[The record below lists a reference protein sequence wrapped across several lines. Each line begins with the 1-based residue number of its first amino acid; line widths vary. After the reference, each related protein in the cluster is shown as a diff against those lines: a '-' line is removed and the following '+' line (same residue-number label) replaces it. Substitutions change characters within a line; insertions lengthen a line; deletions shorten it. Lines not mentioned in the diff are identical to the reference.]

1 LLQYKLSRTKT
12 QINFKKV
19 DNPVLI
25 ESGKMFAPEISAPT
39 ATLNEMDRRVLKV
52 WDESLGTN
60 FDSTGKASLATVLV
74 SLIFSNS
81 TSNFFL
87 SLSHVSLFL
96 FLKNVKMNTNSPIRR
111 QPFVVG
117 HRGSLYQYP
126 ENTVRS
132 FLASYEEGCDA
143 IELDVFLL
151 KCGTLVVFHG
161 GGTDENP
168 GLLEDYCNIKGS
180 ILDYTAKEARGLL
193 KLNPHYEEFACPTDR
208 ILDQEHTYIPTLE
221 EVLLALKGTNMIVK
235 IELKGEGTTVPVLS
249 MVKKLDMVN
258 QCHYSSFD
266 HSRIALV
273 RKLHPEKYVDGT
285 HMYKT
290 GALFADNLPQ
300 DFVRKAKSIGASEV
314 HLKYDTCTKE
324 RVDQIHKA
332 GMESMCWFRGPIGM
346 NEDVEEKYN
355 DVGNEDFRMYEIVR
369 RTGVRAMCVN
379 KPAVLVKLLS
389 INTAARS
396 DAINFV
402 ESTENFTTT
411 EIIQTE
417 IFV

>member
-1 LLQYKLSRTKT
+1 
-12 QINFKKV
+12 
-19 DNPVLI
+19 
-25 ESGKMFAPEISAPT
+25 
-39 ATLNEMDRRVLKV
+39 
-52 WDESLGTN
+52 
-60 FDSTGKASLATVLV
+60 
-74 SLIFSNS
+74 
-81 TSNFFL
+81 
-87 SLSHVSLFL
+87 
-96 FLKNVKMNTNSPIRR
+96 
-111 QPFVVG
+111 
-117 HRGSLYQYP
+117 
-126 ENTVRS
+126 
-132 FLASYEEGCDA
+132 
-143 IELDVFLL
+143 
-151 KCGTLVVFHG
+151 
-161 GGTDENP
+161 
-168 GLLEDYCNIKGS
+168 
-180 ILDYTAKEARGLL
+180 
-193 KLNPHYEEFACPTDR
+193 
-208 ILDQEHTYIPTLE
+208 
-221 EVLLALKGTNMIVK
+221 
-235 IELKGEGTTVPVLS
+235 VPVLS